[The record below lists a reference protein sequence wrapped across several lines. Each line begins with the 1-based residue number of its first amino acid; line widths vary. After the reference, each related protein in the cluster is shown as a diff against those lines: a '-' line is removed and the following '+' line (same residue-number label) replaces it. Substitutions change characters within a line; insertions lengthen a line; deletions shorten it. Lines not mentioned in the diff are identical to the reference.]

1 MILRYSIIL
10 GFSLLLSFPMFAQT
24 VKAGQKAPEIVS
36 EQPNGKTLKLSS
48 LEGQNVLLVF
58 WSSKC
63 GRCKVYKPQLME
75 FYNKHKDLDNPN
87 AEKSFTVM
95 GVSVDSDKDSW
106 MDAIKHNNY
115 AYPHHVSDLKS
126 WFSQAAQDYGIRSI
140 PQTILIDNKGM
151 IVATNPSFEVV
162 EEYINTNIKN

>member
-10 GFSLLLSFPMFAQT
+10 GFSLLLSFPIFAQS
-24 VKAGQKAPEIVS
+24 VSVGQKAPEI
-36 EQPNGKTLKLSS
+36 EAGQPNGETLKLSS

-75 FYNKHKDLDNPN
+75 FYNKHKDLDNPE

-106 MDAIKHNNY
+106 LNAIEDNHY
-115 AYPHHVSDLKS
+115 SYPHHASDLKG

-140 PQTILIDNKGM
+140 PQTILIDAKGM
-151 IVATNPSFEVV
+151 IVATNPSFDVV
-162 EEYINTNIKN
+162 EEYISSNIKN